1 MNIKEI
7 PVIKKIMIKIKAEQI
22 RFKDRNKTI
31 AEAME
36 EAESII
42 NNQNNS

>member
-1 MNIKEI
+1 MKIKEVK
-7 PVIKKIMIKIKAEQI
+7 VIKDIMIKIKAEQI
-22 RFKDRNKTI
+22 RLKDRTKTI

-42 NNQNNS
+42 NNQ